1 MTYIDNIHNMKKLF
15 FLSLTFIL
23 FLSPIYSQRGFQGS
37 AVVGLTLSQIDGDNL
52 LGYHK
57 WGITSGVKVAFNLQS
72 KLQGNVEVLY
82 SQRGS
87 SEKIFKRDD
96 NLALTALNY
105 FELPFYLSYA
115 DWYVEKDDFYR
126 MRAHLGLSYGAL
138 VSSSGTNDNY
148 ALNDIATS
156 DLSILIGATFSFSK
170 RWAFT
175 ARYTRG
181 LNKLLEDD
189 SLVPTGYLLGYFWAL
204 RTEYSF

>member
-1 MTYIDNIHNMKKLF
+1 MKRLF
-15 FLSLTFIL
+15 YFPLIYML
-23 FLSPIYSQRGFQGS
+23 FLSPIYSQKGFQGS

-57 WGITSGVKVAFNLQS
+57 WGVSTGVKVAFNLQK

-87 SEKIFKRDD
+87 SEKIFKRED

-105 FELPFYLSYA
+105 FELPVYLSYA
-115 DWYVEKDDFYR
+115 DWYVQKEDYYR

-138 VSSSGTNDNY
+138 VSSSGVNENY
-148 ALNDIATS
+148 ALTDLATS
-156 DLSILIGATFSFSK
+156 DISVLIGATFSFTK

-181 LNKLLEDD
+181 INKLLEDD
-189 SLVPTGYLLGYFWAL
+189 SLSPTGYLLGYFWAL
-204 RTEYSF
+204 RCEYSF